1 VRHPVRFG
9 TAVAVLAL
17 PVLAA
22 PPAPAHRAPSLRV
35 TVVERVVEGDV
46 ARAAVV
52 LDGPVGHDVTVRVDT
67 RAGTALAPGDYLAI
81 HRRVT
86 VPAGET
92 KVRLEISTINDRI
105 DEGPEDLRLRLSGA
119 SGADVAHGV
128 ATLVIRDRDPLPRVR
143 VRPATFTEPTLGHRL
158 GFTEVT
164 LSAPSRRRVRV
175 DFATRSGTAKA
186 GQDFV
191 PLHPTVVFEPGD
203 TVMLV
208 SVELLSDDRVEAA
221 ETMRVAVTDVRHATA
236 NRGAT
241 MTILDAPGG

>member
-1 VRHPVRFG
+1 
-9 TAVAVLAL
+9 
-17 PVLAA
+17 
-22 PPAPAHRAPSLRV
+22 V
-35 TVVERVVEGDV
+35 TVVERVDAGDV

-52 LDGPVGHDVTVRVDT
+52 LDEPVGHDVTVRVDT
-67 RAGTALAPGDYLAI
+67 RAGTALAPADYRSV

-92 KVRLEISTINDRI
+92 KVPLELSTIDDRI
-105 DEGPEDLRLRLSGA
+105 DEGAEDLTLRLS
-119 SGADVAHGV
+119 SSMGADVARRE
-128 ATLVIRDRDPLPRVR
+128 ATLVIRDGDPLPRVR
-143 VRPATFTEPTLGHRL
+143 VRQATFTEPTLGHRL

-164 LSAPSRRRVRV
+164 LSAPSGRRVRV

-191 PLHPTVVFEPGD
+191 PLHPMVVFEPGD
-203 TVMLV
+203 TAVPV

-221 ETMRVAVTDVRHATA
+221 ETMRVAVTKVRHATA
-236 NRGAT
+236 TRGAT